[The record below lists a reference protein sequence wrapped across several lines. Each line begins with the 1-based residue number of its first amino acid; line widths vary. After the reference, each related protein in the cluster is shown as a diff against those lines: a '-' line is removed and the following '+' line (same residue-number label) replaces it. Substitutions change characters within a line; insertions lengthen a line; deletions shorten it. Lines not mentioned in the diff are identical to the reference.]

1 MASFAGD
8 PQLYDVKRLHMFDA
22 YDTNKWKWMSAAV
35 RPGTEVRNLLDVLQ
49 TSLVASMLKPAYDPL
64 QPQLDNWVC
73 RRRAARMA
81 MQACGHVRWAIGQ
94 ASCFLKVLGA
104 RCPLHRFRLATHY
117 ASPNLPRFRLARIAS
132 AGQTKAWVLARF
144 DQVDSDSLGIS
155 RESGTWVAGSP
166 RPRTGMSGNFS
177 ADSG

>member
-64 QPQLDNWVC
+64 QPQLDNWVADVRHAWLC
-73 RRRAARMA
+73 KPVDMLGGPSAKPAVSLRYWGHAARYT
-81 MQACGHVRWAIGQ
+81 VFDWRPITR
-94 ASCFLKVLGA
+94 VLT
-104 RCPLHRFRLATHY
+104 FR
-117 ASPNLPRFRLARIAS
+117 
-132 AGQTKAWVLARF
+132 
-144 DQVDSDSLGIS
+144 DSDWLELHPQVKRKLGYWPDSIRWIQIAWES
-155 RESGTWVAGSP
+155 VGNREPG
-166 RPRTGMSGNFS
+166 
-177 ADSG
+177 